1 MDHLL
6 TRDLLTLTFIPISI
20 LLAGAIIV
28 SGQAKKRWMA
38 WPLLASALALFMV
51 NEWAIRSY
59 YPQYNIR
66 VDLIILSPLALIAV
80 SRLAFPRIDDSS
92 LSQVDESS
100 LSQADESSSSRVDES
115 SLSPA
120 GKLARRALSFSLI
133 NLPFWMLPILSIPGV
148 ISGHKALRLGVHG
161 DDLVKAFIGL
171 LLGYGEI
178 IAAAA
183 LWLSMLE

>member
-1 MDHLL
+1 MSNLL
-6 TRDLLTLTFIPISI
+6 EPDLLTLTFIPISI

-80 SRLAFPRIDDSS
+80 SRLAFPR
-92 LSQVDESS
+92 VDESS
-100 LSQADESSSSRVDES
+100 LSQVDESSSSRVDES

-148 ISGHKALRLGVHG
+148 ISGHKALRMGVQG
-161 DDLVKAFIGL
+161 PDLAKALIGL
-171 LLGYGEI
+171 LVGYGEI

-183 LWLSMLE
+183 LWLSMFE